1 MKVIKKRNI
10 KNKKSKQKN
19 SYKIS
24 KKWQIFYAI
33 NKNKQ
38 TKKKLINFLHKSMFF
53 VDLLVPKV

>member
-33 NKNKQ
+33 NKNK
-38 TKKKLINFLHKSMFF
+38 
-53 VDLLVPKV
+53 

>member
-10 KNKKSKQKN
+10 KNKKNKQKN

-33 NKNKQ
+33 NKNK
-38 TKKKLINFLHKSMFF
+38 
-53 VDLLVPKV
+53 